1 MISRANNR
9 TTREYNASVTR
20 TLNGNEKK
28 SDNLKMS
35 GSLDV
40 RHAT

>member
-1 MISRANNR
+1 M
-9 TTREYNASVTR
+9 TREYNVSFAR